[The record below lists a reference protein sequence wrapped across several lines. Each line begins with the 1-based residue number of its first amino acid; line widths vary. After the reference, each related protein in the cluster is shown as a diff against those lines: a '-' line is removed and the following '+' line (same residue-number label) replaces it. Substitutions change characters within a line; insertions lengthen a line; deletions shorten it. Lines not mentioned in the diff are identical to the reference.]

1 MAVPLPLHS
10 TLAFEMIDQWKRLI
24 AARADDRDRIGQ
36 AVYNVLEEAVE
47 CVRQSNDWL
56 SAARCCDWGF
66 AACQCDPTEA
76 AVASGLTGQL
86 RDLHFPKATVEFH
99 RGVFLVGQSN
109 LESAIEYF
117 RMSAR
122 DFTHSQVL
130 APHSSSAAVG
140 ACLALWACGRVAF
153 VQQDW
158 GEALRAYENAAHLL
172 DQRDART
179 HLLRQ
184 LIETEIQQTRQAL
197 RQYLRTQPS
206 GARAHS
212 RVHTHAVADPP
223 VRRIPIL
230 ARIAAGTPLP
240 TGEGVPI
247 NQSDP
252 DLVCGEIWVDAEH
265 AQGAEFGL
273 LVKGDSMHDA
283 GMCNGDYALI
293 RPQRE
298 ANNGDIAAVM
308 IIRQGDDDH
317 ATLKKYYREKDHWLL
332 RPMNARYKPIVVVA
346 RDDRERI
353 VREYARRNM
362 DVEVKVD
369 ATVYVVGRVVAIW
382 RAMG

>member
-24 AARADDRDRIGQ
+24 DARADDRDRIGQ

-130 APHSSSAAVG
+130 APHSSSA
-140 ACLALWACGRVAF
+140 
-153 VQQDW
+153 
-158 GEALRAYENAAHLL
+158 
-172 DQRDART
+172 
-179 HLLRQ
+179 
-184 LIETEIQQTRQAL
+184 
-197 RQYLRTQPS
+197 
-206 GARAHS
+206 
-212 RVHTHAVADPP
+212 
-223 VRRIPIL
+223 
-230 ARIAAGTPLP
+230 
-240 TGEGVPI
+240 
-247 NQSDP
+247 
-252 DLVCGEIWVDAEH
+252 
-265 AQGAEFGL
+265 
-273 LVKGDSMHDA
+273 
-283 GMCNGDYALI
+283 
-293 RPQRE
+293 
-298 ANNGDIAAVM
+298 NGDIAAVM

-362 DVEVKVD
+362 DVEMKVD